1 MNIKFR
7 KTELMDFKAI
17 NLLMSDEM
25 SDIDT
30 LIIERLKSD
39 IVLVNQL
46 SYYIVNS
53 GGKRLRPLILV
64 LVAKALGYKGKIHI
78 NLAAVIEFIHT
89 ATLLHDDVVDES
101 DLRRG
106 NETANALF
114 GNAASVLV
122 GDYLYSRSF
131 QMMVEVENIKV
142 MSVLANTTNT
152 IAEGEVM
159 QLMNCN
165 DPDTSVE
172 RYLDVIHHKTATLF
186 EAATRLGAIISGA
199 NDDMEQAM
207 ASYGLHLGNAFQL
220 VDDALDYSADAE
232 QLGKNIGDDLAEGKP
247 TLPLILAMQM
257 GTNDQKIMIQT
268 AIKQGGLEH
277 LTEIT
282 HAIQESGALE
292 ETMNHAKI
300 EIVNAKKALEDL
312 PNSDYKEA
320 LMALAD
326 LSIERTS

>member
-1 MNIKFR
+1 
-7 KTELMDFKAI
+7 MDFKAI
-17 NLLMSDEM
+17 NQLVSDEM

-30 LIIERLKSD
+30 LIIDRLKSD
-39 IVLVNQL
+39 IALVNQL
-46 SYYIVNS
+46 GYYIVNS

-64 LVAKALGYKGKIHI
+64 LVAKALNYKGHWHI

-131 QMMVEVENIKV
+131 QMMVEVQNIQV
-142 MSVLANTTNT
+142 MSVLSDTTNT

-165 DPDTSVE
+165 DPDTSIE

-186 EAATRLGAIISGA
+186 EAATRLGAIISDS
-199 NDDMEQAM
+199 DDEVEQAM
-207 ASYGLHLGNAFQL
+207 ATYGLHLGNAFQL

-257 GTNDQKIMIQT
+257 GTDEQRTMIKT
-268 AIKQGGLEH
+268 AIEKGGLEQ
-277 LTEIT
+277 LSEIT
-282 HAIQESGALE
+282 QAIQESGALE
-292 ETMNHAKI
+292 ETMRHAKL
-300 EIVNAKKALEDL
+300 EIQSAKSALTIL
-312 PNSDYKEA
+312 PSSDYKDA

>member
-1 MNIKFR
+1 
-7 KTELMDFKAI
+7 MDYKAI
-17 NLLMSDEM
+17 NQLMSDEM
-25 SDIDT
+25 SEIDT
-30 LIIERLKSD
+30 LIIDRLQSD
-39 IVLVNQL
+39 IALVNQL
-46 SYYIVNS
+46 GYYIVNS

-64 LVAKALGYKGKIHI
+64 LVAKALNYKEDWHI

-131 QMMVEVENIKV
+131 QMMVEVQNIKV
-142 MSVLANTTNT
+142 MSILSNTTNT

-165 DPDTSVE
+165 NPDISIE

-186 EAATRLGAIISGA
+186 EAATRLGAIISDA
-199 NDDMEQAM
+199 DDDVEEAM
-207 ASYGLHLGNAFQL
+207 ATYGLHLGNAFQL

-257 GTNDQKIMIQT
+257 GTDEQRIMIKT
-268 AIKQGGLEH
+268 AIEEGGLEY
-277 LTEIT
+277 LKEIT
-282 HAIQESGALE
+282 QAIQESGALK
-292 ETMNHAKI
+292 ETMNYAKL
-300 EIVNAKKALEDL
+300 EITRAKSALEIL
-312 PNSDYKEA
+312 PHSDYKNA

-326 LSIERTS
+326 ISIERAA

>member
-1 MNIKFR
+1 
-7 KTELMDFKAI
+7 MDFNAI
-17 NLLMSDEM
+17 SDLMSDEM
-25 SDIDT
+25 TAIDA
-30 LIIERLKSD
+30 LIIKRLNSE
-39 IVLVNQL
+39 IALVNQL
-46 SYYIVNS
+46 GYYIVNS
-53 GGKRLRPLILV
+53 GGKRLRPMLLV
-64 LVAKALGYKGKIHI
+64 LVAKALGYEGAWHI

-131 QMMVEVENIKV
+131 QMMVEVQNLSIME
-142 MSVLANTTNT
+142 VLSNTTNT

-186 EAATRLGAIISGA
+186 EAASRLGAIIADA
-199 NDDMEQAM
+199 NPATEKAM
-207 ASYGLHLGNAFQL
+207 ANFGLHLGNAFQL

-232 QLGKNIGDDLAEGKP
+232 QLGKNVGDDLAEGKP
-247 TLPLILAMQM
+247 TLPLILAMQL
-257 GTNDQKIMIQT
+257 GTASQKQMIKN
-268 AIKQGGLEH
+268 AIEKGGLEH
-277 LTEIT
+277 LEDIT
-282 HAIQESGALE
+282 QAIRETGALE
-292 ETMNHAKI
+292 KTLHQAEQEI
-300 EIVNAKKALEDL
+300 ELATAALELL
-312 PNSDYKEA
+312 PASPYKDA
-320 LMALAD
+320 LKGLAK
-326 LSIERTS
+326 LSLSRTS